1 MNGFKIILLCR
12 LYRPDH
18 RINVPLPEKDL
29 KMQGNKSILFVTT
42 LSSFLTPF
50 MGSAINIA
58 LPTMGQEL
66 NMNTIALGWVSTSYL
81 LAAAVFLLPFGRLAD
96 TFGRKR
102 FFLSG
107 LVVFSVGSLLS
118 AFSLNQVIL
127 IGSRAING
135 IGGAMI
141 YATAIAILTSA
152 FPKEERGKVLG
163 INVAAVYLGLSIG
176 PTAGGLLT
184 AYLGW
189 QSIFIVA
196 AALGIIMLPIAVRK
210 LQNDNKTAPVTDFDF
225 KGSFLYAIGLAMVI
239 YGFPEIASINGIL
252 MLGLGL
258 ALLILFFRVENKL
271 IQPLLNVKIF
281 KGNSVFV
288 FSNLAAFINYS
299 ATFALVFLMSFFLQQ
314 VKDFDAREAGLIL
327 IAQPI
332 MMTIFSPLAGK
343 LSDRIEP
350 RLVASLG
357 MLITVGGLFGF
368 AFLHD
373 SSPLWYIILFQIIL
387 GLGFALFSSP
397 NTNAVMSSVKPQ
409 QYGFASA
416 TLGTMRLT
424 GQTMSMGISLMIISL
439 IMGNANVQNPSGN
452 GLLTSIRL
460 AFLVFAILCL
470 IGVYF
475 SFKRGALHANNN

>member
-1 MNGFKIILLCR
+1 
-12 LYRPDH
+12 
-18 RINVPLPEKDL
+18 
-29 KMQGNKSILFVTT
+29 MQGNKSILFVTT

-102 FFLSG
+102 FSSRVWWFFQWVLCEC
-107 LVVFSVGSLLS
+107 
-118 AFSLNQVIL
+118 FSLNQVIL

-397 NTNAVMSSVKPQ
+397 NTNAVMANRAKNRNSVVLHPQ
-409 QYGFASA
+409 P
-416 TLGTMRLT
+416 GTVRRHRSD
-424 GQTMSMGISLMIISL
+424 Q
-439 IMGNANVQNPSGN
+439 
-452 GLLTSIRL
+452 
-460 AFLVFAILCL
+460 
-470 IGVYF
+470 
-475 SFKRGALHANNN
+475 

>member
-1 MNGFKIILLCR
+1 
-12 LYRPDH
+12 
-18 RINVPLPEKDL
+18 
-29 KMQGNKSILFVTT
+29 MQGSKPILFVTT

-58 LPTMGQEL
+58 LPTMGKEL
-66 NMNTIALGWVSTSYL
+66 NLNTIALGWVSTSYL

-96 TFGRKR
+96 TYGRKR
-102 FFLSG
+102 FFLTG
-107 LVVFSVGSLLS
+107 IIVFSLGSVLT
-118 AFSLNQVIL
+118 AFSGNQTLL
-127 IGSRAING
+127 IGSRVING

-141 YATAIAILTSA
+141 YATAIAILTTA

-163 INVAAVYLGLSIG
+163 INVASVYLGLSVG

-184 AYLGW
+184 AYWGW

-196 AALGIIMLPIAVRK
+196 AILGIIMLPIAMRK
-210 LQNDNKTAPVTDFDF
+210 LENDHRRAASAGFDY
-225 KGSFLYAIGLAMVI
+225 KGSFLYAIGLALVI
-239 YGFPEIASINGIL
+239 YGFPEIATLNGAIL
-252 MLGLGL
+252 LGLGIGM
-258 ALLILFFRVENKL
+258 LILFFRVENKMS
-271 IQPLLNVKIF
+271 QPLLNVNVF
-281 KGNSVFV
+281 KGNQVFI

-299 ATFALVFLMSFFLQQ
+299 ATFALVFLMSFFLQK
-314 VKDFDAREAGLIL
+314 VKDFDAREAGFIL
-327 IAQPI
+327 MAQPV

-343 LSDRIEP
+343 LSDRLEP
-350 RLVASLG
+350 RLVASVG
-357 MLITVGGLFGF
+357 MGIAVAGLLGF
-368 AFLHD
+368 AFLQATT
-373 SSPLWYIILFQIIL
+373 PLWYIIMFQMIL

-439 IMGNANVQNPSGN
+439 MMGKANMAQGSDA
-452 GLLTSIRL
+452 GLLPSIRL
-460 AFLVFAILCL
+460 AFLVFAVLCL

-475 SFKRGALHANNN
+475 SYKRGTLYAKK